1 MVRRFVSTKTRT
13 FTPLEGTMTH
23 VKKSK
28 TVSSGLKSLTQED
41 RNLMKELVREA
52 LQSLLEAEMTEI
64 HNLHS

>member
-1 MVRRFVSTKTRT
+1 
-13 FTPLEGTMTH
+13 MTH